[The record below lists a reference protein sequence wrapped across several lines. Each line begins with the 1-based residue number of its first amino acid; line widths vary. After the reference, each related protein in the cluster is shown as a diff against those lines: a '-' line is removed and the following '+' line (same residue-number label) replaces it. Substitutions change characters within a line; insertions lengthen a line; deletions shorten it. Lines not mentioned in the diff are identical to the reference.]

1 MSSEILAVLEYM
13 EKEKGISRED
23 MIATIEGAIKAAA
36 ERAVNISAELRVE
49 ISPKTGSMQAW
60 SQLEVVE
67 SVSDTANEI
76 HVDKARLYADDPK
89 VGDIV
94 EREIEP
100 AYLGRIAAKTAE
112 QAIKQRLRQFEK
124 EHIYDEFKDQVGNL
138 VTGIV
143 RRRERGDLIVEVGK
157 AEAILPWR
165 ERVPGEDWVSGER
178 IRCLLF
184 KLEPHG
190 RGPELVLSRS
200 SMNFVHKLFAVEVAE
215 IADGTVVLAAMAREP
230 GYRTKVCVKSND
242 PKVDPVGACV
252 GARGARV
259 KSIVR
264 ELNGEKVDIVR
275 WHEDPVELLAE
286 ALKPA
291 LPKNVKLDREK
302 RRMYFEV
309 EEDDLSIAIGRKGI
323 NARLTSRLLGWKL
336 DIGKVEVKQVG
347 FDERKEQAAQA
358 LTSVGIEF
366 ELADRL
372 VAFGLVSP
380 EAFEGVTVDDLVGL
394 EFTAEEA
401 EGILDKVTSA
411 AETSE
416 LAEEA
421 DPEASG
427 SDGDNSEVEETEA
440 VSAEDEKEKDS
451 DEEEVEAEATV
462 NPETEVETSVD
473 DDEEETP
480 EEAEP
485 EPEAEETTNNGDSET
500 EEKGKEATAN

>member
-23 MIATIEGAIKAAA
+23 MIATIESAVKAAA
-36 ERAVNISAELRVE
+36 ERGVNGAGDLRVE
-49 ISPKTGSMQAW
+49 INAKTGVMKAW
-60 SQLEVVE
+60 TQLLVVE
-67 SVSDTANEI
+67 SVSDTATEI
-76 HVDKARLYADDPK
+76 HIDKARLYAEEPK
-89 VGDIV
+89 VGESV
-94 EREIEP
+94 EREIDP

-138 VTGIV
+138 VSGIV

-157 AEAILPWR
+157 AEAVLPWR
-165 ERVPGEDWVSGER
+165 ERVPGEDWVAGER
-178 IRCLLF
+178 VRCLLL
-184 KLEPHG
+184 KLEAQG
-190 RGPELVLSRS
+190 RGPELILSRS
-200 SMNFVHKLFAVEVAE
+200 SMSFIRKLFDVEVTE

-230 GYRTKVCVKSND
+230 GYRTKVCVKSTD

-275 WHEDPVELLAE
+275 WFEDPIELLAE

-291 LPKNVKLDREK
+291 VPKNIKLDRDK

-336 DIGKVEVKQVG
+336 DIGKVEIKEVG
-347 FDERKEQAAQA
+347 FDERKAQAAQA
-358 LTSVGIEF
+358 LTAVGVEF

-372 VAFGLVSP
+372 VAVGLVSP
-380 EAFEGVTVDDLVGL
+380 EAFEGVTSEDLMGL
-394 EFTAEEA
+394 GFT
-401 EGILDKVTSA
+401 S
-411 AETSE
+411 
-416 LAEEA
+416 EEA
-421 DPEASG
+421 DGILEKVAS
-427 SDGDNSEVEETEA
+427 SDDESGDVDESGDADDAAGMSEETAVESEEA
-440 VSAEDEKEKDS
+440 KEG
-451 DEEEVEAEATV
+451 
-462 NPETEVETSVD
+462 
-473 DDEEETP
+473 EET
-480 EEAEP
+480 A
-485 EPEAEETTNNGDSET
+485 
-500 EEKGKEATAN
+500 

>member
-23 MIATIEGAIKAAA
+23 MIATIESAVKAAA
-36 ERAVNISAELRVE
+36 ERGVNGSGDLRVE
-49 ISPKTGSMQAW
+49 INPKTGTMKAW
-60 SQLEVVE
+60 TQLLVVE
-67 SVSDTANEI
+67 SVSDTATEI
-76 HVDKARLYADDPK
+76 HIDKARLYAEEPQ
-89 VGDIV
+89 VGESV
-94 EREIEP
+94 EREIDP

-138 VTGIV
+138 VSGIV
-143 RRRERGDLIVEVGK
+143 RRRERGDMIVEVGK

-165 ERVPGEDWVSGER
+165 ERVPGEDWVAGER
-178 IRCLLF
+178 VRCLLL
-184 KLEPHG
+184 KLEAQG

-200 SMNFVHKLFAVEVAE
+200 SMSFVRKLFDVEVTE
-215 IADGTVVLAAMAREP
+215 IADGTVMLAAMAREP

-275 WHEDPVELLAE
+275 WYEDPIELLAE

-291 LPKNVKLDREK
+291 VPKNVKLDRDK

-336 DIGKVEVKQVG
+336 DIGKVEVKEVG
-347 FDERKEQAAQA
+347 FDERKAQAAQA
-358 LTSVGIEF
+358 LTAVGVEF

-372 VAFGLVSP
+372 VAVGLVSP
-380 EAFEGVTVDDLVGL
+380 EAFEGVTSEDLMGL
-394 EFTAEEA
+394 GFTSEEA
-401 EGILDKVTSA
+401 ATVLEKVASSDDEPSGDADETPDVA
-411 AETSE
+411 AEASE
-416 LAEEA
+416 KT
-421 DPEASG
+421 AS
-427 SDGDNSEVEETEA
+427 
-440 VSAEDEKEKDS
+440 DS
-451 DEEEVEAEATV
+451 DETKEG
-462 NPETEVETSVD
+462 
-473 DDEEETP
+473 EET
-480 EEAEP
+480 A
-485 EPEAEETTNNGDSET
+485 
-500 EEKGKEATAN
+500 